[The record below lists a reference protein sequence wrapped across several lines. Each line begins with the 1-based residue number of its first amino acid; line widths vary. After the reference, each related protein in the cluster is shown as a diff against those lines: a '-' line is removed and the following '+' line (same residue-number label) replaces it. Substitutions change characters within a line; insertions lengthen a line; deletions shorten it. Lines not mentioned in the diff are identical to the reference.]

1 MCPYLRGEHRITGGN
16 YMLAMASQSVVEPQE
31 TEMLE
36 VNLYIRGYCV
46 YKAVLEANC
55 VNVLRLKKED
65 LLWLF

>member
-1 MCPYLRGEHRITGGN
+1 
-16 YMLAMASQSVVEPQE
+16 MLAMASQSIVEPQE